1 MGDRLGVI
9 SAILGILGFPLAI
22 IAMFSREGK
31 AKSHKVTFGLIA
43 AGLIAAC
50 VTLLAIKYIPARG
63 MTGAAKPPARP
74 APSSLDRVLREGR
87 VSVGAE
93 PFAITADDA
102 GVWVANREANSVS
115 QLDPK
120 ANRLLHT
127 ISVGKNPVAV
137 VADAGSIW
145 VASNSAGTITRI
157 DERSRR
163 PIWVARVGT
172 APAGI
177 AIALGQVWVTDAIAN
192 RVYVLD
198 QASGRVRGSVSV
210 GRDPVSI
217 VYGNEFLWVTSVDDN
232 RVEKLD
238 PRTRRVVAQVDLGK
252 ELLQTTFSAGALWL
266 TAPSDNR
273 VLRLDPDSLTVRN
286 RNGIIFPIRSFL
298 GMIVSCRLIGLRSS
312 LLWLPGWGRCC
323 LD

>member
-127 ISVGKNPVAV
+127 ISVGSKYSVIP
-137 VADAGSIW
+137 W
-145 VASNSAGTITRI
+145 VGLAP
-157 DERSRR
+157 R
-163 PIWVARVGT
+163 PGVRWR
-172 APAGI
+172 
-177 AIALGQVWVTDAIAN
+177 LG
-192 RVYVLD
+192 
-198 QASGRVRGSVSV
+198 
-210 GRDPVSI
+210 
-217 VYGNEFLWVTSVDDN
+217 
-232 RVEKLD
+232 
-238 PRTRRVVAQVDLGK
+238 
-252 ELLQTTFSAGALWL
+252 
-266 TAPSDNR
+266 
-273 VLRLDPDSLTVRN
+273 RLD
-286 RNGIIFPIRSFL
+286 G
-298 GMIVSCRLIGLRSS
+298 
-312 LLWLPGWGRCC
+312 PGWLWRARRGWWR
-323 LD
+323 